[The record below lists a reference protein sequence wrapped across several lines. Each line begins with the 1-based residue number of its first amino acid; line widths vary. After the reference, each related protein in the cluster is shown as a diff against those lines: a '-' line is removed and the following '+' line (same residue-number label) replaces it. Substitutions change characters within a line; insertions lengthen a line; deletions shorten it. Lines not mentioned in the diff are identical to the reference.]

1 MPRCLMSDTFARSL
15 KTINILFQK
24 FLILFQGGKN
34 LKAIPISYRLCPC
47 PSPVGWVAPSSV
59 TSRARLNPAL
69 PNPVWTYTHV
79 CIGHT
84 YYVSWF
90 NFREEEIW
98 KLSIFLLNQLHVQL
112 FIPCWLGGTS
122 SVTSSPVLPNPVWTY
137 THVCMVTLYRTYRI
151 LRIVF
156 VVM

>member
-15 KTINILFQK
+15 KTINILFHK
-24 FLILFQGGKN
+24 FLILFQGGKH

-79 CIGHT
+79 CIGVELSPAPSKHVPRT
-84 YYVSWF
+84 ACIGARLTQQLLGLKWSFHQQIVPLNPGLIVVVSCAV
-90 NFREEEIW
+90 R
-98 KLSIFLLNQLHVQL
+98 
-112 FIPCWLGGTS
+112 
-122 SVTSSPVLPNPVWTY
+122 
-137 THVCMVTLYRTYRI
+137 
-151 LRIVF
+151 
-156 VVM
+156 